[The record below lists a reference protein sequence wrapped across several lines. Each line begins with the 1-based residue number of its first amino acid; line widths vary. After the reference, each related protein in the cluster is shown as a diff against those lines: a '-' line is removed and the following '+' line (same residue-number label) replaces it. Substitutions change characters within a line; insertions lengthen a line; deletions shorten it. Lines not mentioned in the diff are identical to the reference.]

1 MFEYQLT
8 VRGYELDSYG
18 HVNNAVYLN
27 YFEQARWDIFRRLE
41 LMDYFRQN
49 NLVLFVTE
57 MQVRYSLEAKLFDEL
72 LILTKVKKEA
82 PYLVF
87 NHRMYR
93 HGSRVKICSADVK
106 TLLTDTEHLKYDI
119 PEFLLAKLKPG

>member
-1 MFEYQLT
+1 MYEYQLT
-8 VRGYELDSYG
+8 VRGYELDSFG

-49 NLVLFVTE
+49 NLMLFITE
-57 MQVRYSLEAKLFDEL
+57 MQVRYSREAKLFDEL

-93 HGSRVKICSADVK
+93 HGSKVKICSADVK